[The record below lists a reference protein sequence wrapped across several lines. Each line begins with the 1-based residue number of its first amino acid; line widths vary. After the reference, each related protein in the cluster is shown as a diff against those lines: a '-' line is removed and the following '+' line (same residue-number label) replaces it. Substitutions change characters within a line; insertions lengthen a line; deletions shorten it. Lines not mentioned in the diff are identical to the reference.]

1 MDLPTPEELRSRRG
15 AQAALTGR
23 LKEAIVQ
30 RLVKE
35 AEKQVETTMTILD
48 IEDRFVADI
57 QSWLEGK
64 GYVVTIL
71 ATHPNMQV
79 QWSE

>member
-1 MDLPTPEELRSRRG
+1 
-15 AQAALTGR
+15 
-23 LKEAIVQ
+23 
-30 RLVKE
+30 
-35 AEKQVETTMTILD
+35 LD

-64 GYVVTIL
+64 GYVVTVL

-79 QWSE
+79 EWSE

>member
-1 MDLPTPEELRSRRG
+1 MDLPTPEELRNRRG
-15 AQAALTGR
+15 MKAALTRR
-23 LKEAIVQ
+23 LKKTIVQ
-30 RLVKE
+30 RLVNV
-35 AEKQVETTMTILD
+35 AEKQTETTMTVLD